1 MCVDY
6 EETIAL
12 VRDFAV
18 KHKAILG
25 GFMER
30 AAESLSTDPEDLKSP
45 FLTLL
50 IETVPDFSC

>member
-1 MCVDY
+1 M
-6 EETIAL
+6 
-12 VRDFAV
+12 RDFAV